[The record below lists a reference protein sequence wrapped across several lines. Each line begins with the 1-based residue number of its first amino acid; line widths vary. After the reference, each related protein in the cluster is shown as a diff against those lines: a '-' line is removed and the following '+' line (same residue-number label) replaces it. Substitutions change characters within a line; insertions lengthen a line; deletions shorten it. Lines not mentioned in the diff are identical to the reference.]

1 MKLTT
6 VRELYKNSE
15 LYIDK
20 EVEMGGWIGNLRTQ
34 KLSGF

>member
-20 EVEMGGWIGNLRTQ
+20 EVEIGGWE
-34 KLSGF
+34 KF

>member
-6 VRELYKNSE
+6 VRELYKNTE

-20 EVEMGGWIGNLRTQ
+20 EVEIGGWIRNLFSR
-34 KLSGF
+34 LNR